1 VKLEPENEELTTMLN
16 RIVLALVF
24 TLSFLGF
31 MAQELTLTFQLLP
44 LILFA
49 VLVFFKVLCS
59 DSVLKAVGSLFDLD
73 GLLFVFFLS
82 AFIVGPSLVSNY
94 EKSPVFSLFL
104 CLCLILARLYMAVVP
119 IPEVLEAFFWSGL
132 LSIGIFVPL
141 SFAGFMQSVATLERF
156 SPFSFQP
163 NLLSFLLAGYFCVM
177 VWKFMT
183 GGWRLKI
190 LTGLVGSI
198 CLVIIFFASSRAAIV
213 AIVAGCVFIAVMEF
227 GRATSQQRKK
237 FVRLGLFVTAVLL
250 LGIVVFLQ
258 NSERAYNAFNF
269 FDQVLQLTNDYRGVG
284 TGFSGR
290 LDRWHQVMRIFSDG
304 TFLIG
309 KGIRY
314 SDQSESEAIDNSYLV
329 IPYEIGLTPL
339 ILITWRYFSI
349 LRTFL
354 RAYFRTD
361 DQGERRF
368 YLAVGLLLVVLLVSN
383 LAERYLFGVGNPYSL
398 IAFLLFAAPTSQ
410 VDRCLNPFTGDLTL
424 SKPLANWPARDFRP
438 SYGKG
443 ITPV

>member
-1 VKLEPENEELTTMLN
+1 MFN
-16 RIVLALVF
+16 RIVLTVVF
-24 TLSFLGF
+24 TLSFVAF
-31 MAQELTLTFQLLP
+31 MADELTLTLQLLP

-49 VLVFFKVLCS
+49 ILVFFEVLCS
-59 DSVLKAVGSLFDLD
+59 ESLLKAVGSLFELD
-73 GLLFVFFLS
+73 GLMFVFFLS
-82 AFIVGPSLVSNY
+82 VFIVGPSLVSNY
-94 EKSPVFSLFL
+94 GKSPAFSLFL

-119 IPEVLEAFFWSGL
+119 ISEVLEAFFWSGL
-132 LSIGIFVPL
+132 LSIGIFGPL

-163 NLLSFLLAGYFCVM
+163 NLLGFLLAGYFCVM

-183 GGWRLKI
+183 GSWRMKI
-190 LTGLVGSI
+190 LTGLVG
-198 CLVIIFFASSRAAIV
+198 LVYLIVIFFASSRAAIV
-213 AIVAGCVFIAVMEF
+213 AIAAGGVFILVMEF
-227 GRATSQQRKK
+227 LRATGQQRRK
-237 FVRLGLFVTAVLL
+237 FVRLGLFVTVVLL
-250 LGIVVFLQ
+250 VGLVVFIQ

-290 LDRWHQVMRIFSDG
+290 LDRWQQVMRMFSDG

-329 IPYEIGLTPL
+329 IPYEVGLVPL
-339 ILITWRYFSI
+339 ILIVWRYFSI
-349 LRTFL
+349 LRRFL
-354 RAYFRTD
+354 RVSFRTE

-368 YLAVGLLLVVLLVSN
+368 SLAVGLLLVVLLVSN

-398 IAFLLFAAPTSQ
+398 FAFLLFAAPTRQ
-410 VDRCLNPFTGDLTL
+410 LDRCLSPLNRKLSSPRHLNHGPATALETG
-424 SKPLANWPARDFRP
+424 S
-438 SYGKG
+438 
-443 ITPV
+443 